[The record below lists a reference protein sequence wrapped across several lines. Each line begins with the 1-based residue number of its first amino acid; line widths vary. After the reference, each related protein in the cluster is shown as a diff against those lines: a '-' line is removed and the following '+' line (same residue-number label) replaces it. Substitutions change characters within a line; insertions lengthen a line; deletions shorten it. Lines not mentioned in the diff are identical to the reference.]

1 MSLFD
6 IQSSKRTQSIENFDF
21 IYLTD
26 TLSLPLIDDFSTN
39 KFKVYKTDTSGPN
52 ISDSSWNYLFFFDGS
67 LVPLTNSYMSSPTF
81 TYAYD
86 SINSNGTDTL
96 IMLTIQ
102 NDPDTLIINNLLY
115 YPITNDTIILWPNV
129 TIIDSLWTAAS
140 PDTTFAN
147 LSSDYHQ
154 DSISLYFVS
163 PKTEDLDKIWL
174 DNNVFLNYNYPKNP
188 WTLGVVTFN
197 SPLKRNAEGSI
208 FSTVNEGVV
217 LNELLEIDNF
227 SKSEN
232 ITILNL
238 WASWCIPCQNE
249 VGELK
254 KINLNDNYQVIGI
267 LVDDSIENGKE
278 FIAKNNID
286 YINVLNEFSSEQLL
300 IKFMWNGIPT
310 TLILNENLEIIYT
323 INGEITAKEIFNLTD

>member
-1 MSLFD
+1 M
-6 IQSSKRTQSIENFDF
+6 IKRNLILLL
-21 IYLTD
+21 LT
-26 TLSLPLIDDFSTN
+26 L
-39 KFKVYKTDTSGPN
+39 
-52 ISDSSWNYLFFFDGS
+52 
-67 LVPLTNSYMSSPTF
+67 
-81 TYAYD
+81 
-86 SINSNGTDTL
+86 
-96 IMLTIQ
+96 
-102 NDPDTLIINNLLY
+102 
-115 YPITNDTIILWPNV
+115 
-129 TIIDSLWTAAS
+129 
-140 PDTTFAN
+140 
-147 LSSDYHQ
+147 
-154 DSISLYFVS
+154 
-163 PKTEDLDKIWL
+163 
-174 DNNVFLNYNYPKNP
+174 
-188 WTLGVVTFN
+188 TLGVVIFN

-208 FSTVNEGVV
+208 FSTVNDGVV
-217 LNELLEIDNF
+217 LNELLEIENF
-227 SKSEN
+227 SKSDN

-278 FIAKNNID
+278 FISKNNID

>member
-1 MSLFD
+1 M
-6 IQSSKRTQSIENFDF
+6 IKRNLILLL
-21 IYLTD
+21 LT
-26 TLSLPLIDDFSTN
+26 L
-39 KFKVYKTDTSGPN
+39 
-52 ISDSSWNYLFFFDGS
+52 
-67 LVPLTNSYMSSPTF
+67 
-81 TYAYD
+81 
-86 SINSNGTDTL
+86 
-96 IMLTIQ
+96 
-102 NDPDTLIINNLLY
+102 
-115 YPITNDTIILWPNV
+115 
-129 TIIDSLWTAAS
+129 
-140 PDTTFAN
+140 
-147 LSSDYHQ
+147 
-154 DSISLYFVS
+154 
-163 PKTEDLDKIWL
+163 
-174 DNNVFLNYNYPKNP
+174 
-188 WTLGVVTFN
+188 TLGVVIFN
-197 SPLKRNAEGSI
+197 SPLKSDTEGSI
-208 FSTVNEGVV
+208 FSTVNDGVV
-217 LNELLEIDNF
+217 LNELLEIENF
-227 SKSEN
+227 SKSDN

>member
-1 MSLFD
+1 M
-6 IQSSKRTQSIENFDF
+6 IKRNLILLL
-21 IYLTD
+21 LT
-26 TLSLPLIDDFSTN
+26 L
-39 KFKVYKTDTSGPN
+39 
-52 ISDSSWNYLFFFDGS
+52 
-67 LVPLTNSYMSSPTF
+67 
-81 TYAYD
+81 
-86 SINSNGTDTL
+86 
-96 IMLTIQ
+96 
-102 NDPDTLIINNLLY
+102 
-115 YPITNDTIILWPNV
+115 
-129 TIIDSLWTAAS
+129 
-140 PDTTFAN
+140 
-147 LSSDYHQ
+147 
-154 DSISLYFVS
+154 
-163 PKTEDLDKIWL
+163 
-174 DNNVFLNYNYPKNP
+174 
-188 WTLGVVTFN
+188 TLGVVIFN
-197 SPLKRNAEGSI
+197 SPLNSDTEGSI
-208 FSTVNEGVV
+208 FSTVNDGVV
-217 LNELLEIDNF
+217 LNELLEVENF
-227 SKSEN
+227 SKSDN

>member
-1 MSLFD
+1 M
-6 IQSSKRTQSIENFDF
+6 IKRNLILLL
-21 IYLTD
+21 LT
-26 TLSLPLIDDFSTN
+26 L
-39 KFKVYKTDTSGPN
+39 
-52 ISDSSWNYLFFFDGS
+52 
-67 LVPLTNSYMSSPTF
+67 
-81 TYAYD
+81 
-86 SINSNGTDTL
+86 
-96 IMLTIQ
+96 
-102 NDPDTLIINNLLY
+102 
-115 YPITNDTIILWPNV
+115 
-129 TIIDSLWTAAS
+129 
-140 PDTTFAN
+140 
-147 LSSDYHQ
+147 
-154 DSISLYFVS
+154 
-163 PKTEDLDKIWL
+163 
-174 DNNVFLNYNYPKNP
+174 
-188 WTLGVVTFN
+188 TLGVVIFN
-197 SPLKRNAEGSI
+197 SPLNSDTEGSI
-208 FSTVNEGVV
+208 FSTVNDGVV
-217 LNELLEIDNF
+217 LNELLEIENF
-227 SKSEN
+227 SKSDN